1 MSDKRCDEGRQPR
14 LVPRLVDV
22 AIAATLSLLITM
34 TSPLEAQVAPAPAT
48 PNEEIAELPSPID
61 VSPGGAFLRAALIP
75 GWGHASIGSYTRGG
89 FYFAAQTATV
99 YTLLR
104 ARTRIGTAQDR
115 VRLTEQ
121 VILSELAASGVTDPQ
136 AIQDALDGDGRLNG
150 VRRLLEARQEQQ
162 EDLVALGIF
171 LVLLSAADAYVSAH
185 LARFPDPLDLET
197 SVAPNGGIDVGFR
210 VALPN

>member
-14 LVPRLVDV
+14 LVPRLADV
-22 AIAATLSLLITM
+22 AIAVTLSLLSTM
-34 TSPLEAQVAPAPAT
+34 ASPLEAQVAPAPAT
-48 PNEEIAELPSPID
+48 PNQEIAELPSPID

-136 AIQDALDGDGRLNG
+136 AIQDALDGDGRLNV

>member
-1 MSDKRCDEGRQPR
+1 MRT
-14 LVPRLVDV
+14 
-22 AIAATLSLLITM
+22 ATGLGILMGSVIVLLS
-34 TSPLEAQVAPAPAT
+34 SPAT
-48 PNEEIAELPSPID
+48 PLGAQVVPSPATAEAGIAVLPPPID
-61 VSPGGAFLRAALIP
+61 VSPGGAFLRAVLVP
-75 GWGHASIGSYTRGG
+75 GWGHAAIGSYARGG

-121 VILSELAASGVTDPQ
+121 VVLSELASAGVTDPE
-136 AIQDALDGDGRLNG
+136 ASEEALDGDPRLNG
-150 VRRLLEARQEQQ
+150 VRGLLDARQEQP
-162 EDLVALGIF
+162 EDLVALSIF

-197 SVAPNGGIDVGFR
+197 NVAADGSVDVGFR
-210 VALPN
+210 VTLPN

>member
-1 MSDKRCDEGRQPR
+1 LSAKRCDKGQQPR
-14 LVPRLVDV
+14 FVP
-22 AIAATLSLLITM
+22 LLLGMALAGILLDTPV
-34 TSPLEAQVAPAPAT
+34 SPLEAQVAPSPTT
-48 PNEEIAELPSPID
+48 PIEEIADVPPPID
-61 VSPGGAFLRAALIP
+61 VSPGEAFLRAALIP

-104 ARTRIGTAQDR
+104 ARTRIGTVQDR

-121 VILSELAASGVTDPQ
+121 VILSELASSGVTDPQ
-136 AIQDALDGDGRLNG
+136 AIRDALDGDTRLNG

-197 SVAPNGGIDVGFR
+197 SAAPNDGVDVGFR
-210 VALPN
+210 IALPN

>member
-1 MSDKRCDEGRQPR
+1 MP
-14 LVPRLVDV
+14 LLLAV
-22 AIAATLSLLITM
+22 AFAVAL
-34 TSPLEAQVAPAPAT
+34 SPLNGPTSRVGAQVAPAPA
-48 PNEEIAELPSPID
+48 PPAAEVAELPAPID

-121 VILSELAASGVTDPQ
+121 VILAELASSGVTDPQ
-136 AIQDALDGDGRLNG
+136 AIQDALDGDDRLSG

-171 LVLLSAADAYVSAH
+171 LILLSAADAYVSAH